1 MANTAAALHNLS
13 AAADVWVL
21 MISSLAP
28 LCSALL
34 SIFAPSLFAASDLE
48 VYLGPSRPHHGY
60 DRWTDEPSQ
69 YMLAWGAHWMVAG
82 DTETWDGSLWL
93 YTEWQWC
100 LEPEG

>member
-1 MANTAAALHNLS
+1 MANTTAALHNLS

-21 MISSLAP
+21 MISTLAQWP
-28 LCSALL
+28 RYAL
-34 SIFAPSLFAASDLE
+34 SVFAPSLFAASDLE

-82 DTETWDGSLWL
+82 DTETRDGSCWL
-93 YTEWQWC
+93 YAE
-100 LEPEG
+100 